1 MTGLRKKTVSPGTG
15 SRYDDHSRSTGGGG
29 SGSTDLFGTADA
41 IVKHVL
47 EVKREREGGKERE
60 RERGIFVYIFLYWC
74 MIVQSKLHNQLCHTL
89 FLLYWQ
95 LGFPFIINMKA
106 I

>member
-47 EVKREREGGKERE
+47 EVKREREGEGGREVKRE
-60 RERGIFVYIFLYWC
+60 RERGREGY
-74 MIVQSKLHNQLCHTL
+74 LCTY
-89 FLLYWQ
+89 FCT
-95 LGFPFIINMKA
+95 GV
-106 I
+106 